1 MFKVNNKE
9 TRTTSLTWTY
19 FAPCSSVSIVNFAQV
34 NADCDRV
41 DEKQRH
47 LSKVAVSKVVVRRC
61 SVKKVFLVISK
72 TSQESNC
79 ARASFLIKLQA

>member
-1 MFKVNNKE
+1 MFKVNNKD

-72 TSQESNC
+72 TSQE
-79 ARASFLIKLQA
+79 ATAPEPLF